1 MLFLMA
7 RKIVVESTVK
17 IKNSMQVKVFR
28 LMRRNDF
35 FSNHVTSTYLTDFYL
50 KLLGY
55 VYAGM
60 QHANECFCGA
70 SENATRHGKVADY
83 ECNYNCSGN
92 TEEMCGGFY
101 RCSLWKY
108 GNFTIVPLARKHTAI
123 TL

>member
-1 MLFLMA
+1 MLFLLA
-7 RKIVVESTVK
+7 RKIVVESTAK
-17 IKNSMQVKVFR
+17 IKNSMQVKFFR

-35 FSNHVTSTYLTDFYL
+35 FSNHVTSIYLTDFYL

-70 SENATRHGKVADY
+70 SENATRHGKVADD

-92 TEEMCGGFY
+92 TEEMCGGYY

-108 GNFTIVPLARKHTAI
+108 GNFTIVPLAKGN
-123 TL
+123 TLQ